1 MPGMPGLLNNIVS
14 NVINKLKK
22 KKNKWKRSCRIHF
35 VMNI

>member
-22 KKNKWKRSCRIHF
+22 KKISGKGAVGF
-35 VMNI
+35 TL

>member
-22 KKNKWKRSCRIHF
+22 ISGKGAVGF
-35 VMNI
+35 TL